1 MAARAVAL
9 AVAGAALLAMPSA
22 GVAGVR
28 LECTAE
34 SRSGAALALDVVAV
48 NAGDEPARDVRPEV
62 VYEHQ
67 TYSGEAAALDPG
79 ARREW
84 QIPLAP
90 PGAPGTFAATVHV
103 HYVDALGRGSV
114 PVVAQVPAPD
124 GSPSPVRLRLAADPV
139 ARVGSATLLIENPD
153 ARPIAGRVVVVLA
166 GGLATD
172 PESLPA
178 RVAASARTT
187 VPLVL
192 ENRAALPPGSYPAY
206 ALFEYTASGEHHAA
220 VARADVEVVA
230 DAGGR
235 RARPLLVGA
244 SALAATLAL
253 LAVAWR
259 RARSRSAGD
268 CPAGS

>member
-1 MAARAVAL
+1 ARGRRASGQPPRPRR
-9 AVAGAALLAMPSA
+9 AGRGP
-22 GVAGVR
+22 
-28 LECTAE
+28 
-34 SRSGAALALDVVAV
+34 
-48 NAGDEPARDVRPEV
+48 PA
-62 VYEHQ
+62 
-67 TYSGEAAALDPG
+67 PG
-79 ARREW
+79 PRRAW

-178 RVAASARTT
+178 RGAASARTT

-206 ALFEYTASGEHHAA
+206 ALSE
-220 VARADVEVVA
+220 
-230 DAGGR
+230 
-235 RARPLLVGA
+235 
-244 SALAATLAL
+244 
-253 LAVAWR
+253 
-259 RARSRSAGD
+259 
-268 CPAGS
+268 

>member
-1 MAARAVAL
+1 P
-9 AVAGAALLAMPSA
+9 AGP
-22 GVAGVR
+22 
-28 LECTAE
+28 
-34 SRSGAALALDVVAV
+34 
-48 NAGDEPARDVRPEV
+48 RP
-62 VYEHQ
+62 
-67 TYSGEAAALDPG
+67 
-79 ARREW
+79 EW

-124 GSPSPVRLRLAADPV
+124 GSPSPVRLRLAADRV

-235 RARPLLVGA
+235 RAIP
-244 SALAATLAL
+244 SAWSGTRATWPARAPSTAPTAA
-253 LAVAWR
+253 
-259 RARSRSAGD
+259 SRSASSSTGRHGMGTVSRA
-268 CPAGS
+268 PASRTSATARAMRTRPTRAWTAPWRRWRAAPSSATPTASPRST